1 MERERP
7 LSKEELIN
15 RLQQL
20 NRLFELGYQDE
31 ELYEQREDVYTLLE
45 DRIDR
50 EDEEKLRR
58 IRQELAHVSNL

>member
-20 NRLFELGYQDE
+20 NRLFGLGYQDE